1 MTGPPGLRG
10 GLPAVTAIVAG
21 EVGVGGAVTASSLV
35 APSDEPSGRRPS
47 GAKGVPAPASLDGVL
62 TVLAGDV
69 LADRIGGGTARVLA
83 LHGWNR
89 SGGDFAGI
97 LAGTDSLAVH
107 LHGFGSTAPPPV
119 AWGSVEY
126 AEHLAASL
134 DGTGPYVVVGH
145 SFGGRV
151 AVRLAAAR
159 PDLVTSLVLTGVPL
173 VRATPPPRPRPVLR
187 LAKRLHAARLLPAS
201 VVERLRRSSG
211 SADYRAAEGV
221 MRDVLVRVVTEDYR
235 DDLTRLT
242 VPVHMVWGEL
252 DDAAPLAG
260 ARLACDLVA
269 GARLDVVPGAGH
281 LLEGDLEQAVGAA
294 VRSALAAAARDEAS
308 A

>member
-1 MTGPPGLRG
+1 
-10 GLPAVTAIVAG
+10 
-21 EVGVGGAVTASSLV
+21 
-35 APSDEPSGRRPS
+35 
-47 GAKGVPAPASLDGVL
+47 VL

-69 LADRIGGGTARVLA
+69 LADRIGGEPARVLA

-89 SGGDFAGI
+89 SGGDFAG
-97 LAGTDSLAVH
+97 LLSGTDALAVH
-107 LHGFGSTAPPPV
+107 LHGFGATAPPPV
-119 AWGSVEY
+119 PWGSREY
-126 AEHLAASL
+126 ADHLAASL

-159 PDLVTSLVLTGVPL
+159 PDLVTSLVVTGVPL
-173 VRATPPPRPRPVLR
+173 VRATAPPRPRLALR
-187 LAKRLHAARLLPAS
+187 LAKRLHAAHVVPSS
-201 VVERLRRSSG
+201 VVERLRRGSG

-235 DDLTRLT
+235 EDLGRLT

-260 ARLACDLVA
+260 ARLAHELVA

-281 LLEGDLEQAVGAA
+281 LLEGDLERAVGDA
-294 VRSALAAAARDEAS
+294 VRAALASAARDEAS